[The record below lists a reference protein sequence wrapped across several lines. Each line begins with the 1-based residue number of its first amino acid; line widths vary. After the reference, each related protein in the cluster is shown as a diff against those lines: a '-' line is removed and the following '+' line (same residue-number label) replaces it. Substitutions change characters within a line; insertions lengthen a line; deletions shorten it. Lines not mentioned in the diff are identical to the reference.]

1 MRRDMKRNYRFWIIT
16 FAAVF
21 CFIFTGCSSI
31 GFDIES
37 TINPPEYDTLAVQG
51 TWRIDGFISALPQ
64 GKNAGENQELVTNKY
79 LEQWAV
85 FDNELGAVGPETCV
99 NPKYRIIKTTADS
112 FIQGKYRVDET
123 ALGLGKQE
131 VYVVSISNGSQLF
144 YELIITDSNTAYVYM
159 DNGFLVLKKTSDEVD
174 AKLKEKS
181 LSHVGQNVNS
191 GRYEEDPLLRS
202 GILLGI
208 RAADNSYR
216 TLWIYSKNREIETTG
231 WTRQLLVP
239 RAKGFWQVG
248 TINESNIHAIYAL
261 AFNENYLPPKNLAD
275 VRSGNILKIDQ
286 GTKLNFA
293 GNDYIG
299 IEDSDMLRVYPVE
312 NLKDGLAVSLK
323 DIAQGD
329 ADNIFEQSAKDFAAS
344 VKGEAYD
351 KLIRKT
357 DTRNFTLMRRNGHW
371 ILKSRLYFLQPYEK
385 DFMDFDLR
393 LMVPDRLI
401 QYDEMNIPWNDIK
414 AKLPWTSDA
423 FMSPNKDIAVLA
435 DSKSLCVYSIKNSS
449 VINRQLL
456 KLELAK
462 GDTIV
467 MAEWS
472 IGRYADLWDNFVDKL
487 QKMNY

>member
-1 MRRDMKRNYRFWIIT
+1 MKEKYRFFIIT

-31 GFDIES
+31 GFDIEE
-37 TINPPEYDTLAVQG
+37 TISPPEYDTMAVQG
-51 TWRIDGFISALPQ
+51 TWKIDGFISALPQ
-64 GKNAGENQELVTNKY
+64 GKNAGENQEFVKSKY

-112 FIQGKYRVDET
+112 FIQGRYRVDE
-123 ALGLGKQE
+123 AKLGLRKQE
-131 VYVVSISNGSQLF
+131 VYVASISSGSQLF

-159 DNGFLVLKKTSDEVD
+159 DNGFLVLKKTSDQVD
-174 AKLKEKS
+174 AELKEKS

-208 RAADNSYR
+208 RAADYSYR

-231 WTRQLLVP
+231 WIKQLLVP

-261 AFNENYLPPKNLAD
+261 AFNDKYMPPKSLGDVLDGNL
-275 VRSGNILKIDQ
+275 LKIQQ
-286 GTKLNFA
+286 GTKINFA

-299 IEDSDMLRVYPVE
+299 IEDSDILRVYPVE
-312 NLKDGLAVSLK
+312 HLKSGLTVSLQ
-323 DIAQGD
+323 DIAQGG
-329 ADNIFEQSAKDFAAS
+329 ADNIFEQSYIDFAAS
-344 VKGEAYD
+344 IKGEAHN
-351 KLIRKT
+351 KIIRKT

-371 ILKSRLYFLQPYEK
+371 VFKSRLYFQQPYEK
-385 DFMDFDLR
+385 DFMDFDIR
-393 LMVPDRLI
+393 MMVPDRLI

-449 VINRQLL
+449 SINRQLL
-456 KLELAK
+456 KLELTK

-472 IGRYADLWDNFVDKL
+472 IGRYAVLWDNFVNKQ